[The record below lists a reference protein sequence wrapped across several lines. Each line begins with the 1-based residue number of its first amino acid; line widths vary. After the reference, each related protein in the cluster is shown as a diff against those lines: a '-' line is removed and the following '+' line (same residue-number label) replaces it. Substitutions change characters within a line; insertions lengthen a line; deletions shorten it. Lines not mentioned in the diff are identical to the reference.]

1 MASLFSKLKSA
12 VANAVSWLGYDVVHA
27 EALGGKRVYRE
38 RGVGTHPA
46 PPTQLAPKRH
56 FDYSKMTSW
65 CCLSEYSANCDLVRL
80 MDLPCFLCWA
90 VDCVGKDSVFTQ
102 ILSVHCHMAGVRF

>member
-1 MASLFSKLKSA
+1 MTSLFARLKSA

-27 EALGGKRVYRE
+27 EDLGGQRVYRE

-46 PPTQLAPKRH
+46 PPTHLPPKKY

-65 CCLSEYSANCDLVRL
+65 CCLSEYSGNCDLVRRL
-80 MDLPCFLCWA
+80 D
-90 VDCVGKDSVFTQ
+90 VFTFR
-102 ILSVHCHMAGVRF
+102 SEVER